1 MTVDNLLLK
10 LKDFDKNLI
19 VCISKNPWNAYTI
32 SNVSRRPYDNTIILE
47 RTLSHEKV
55 LDVRQLVKHLLE
67 LPSNAEVTFI
77 KSIQIHYVKS
87 MDVWDKYLIL
97 D

>member
-32 SNVSRRPYDNTIILE
+32 SNVSRRPDNNTIIF
-47 RTLSHEKV
+47 V
-55 LDVRQLVKHLLE
+55 FIF
-67 LPSNAEVTFI
+67 LPPKKKFLFY
-77 KSIQIHYVKS
+77 K
-87 MDVWDKYLIL
+87 
-97 D
+97 